1 MSRTSFPWTRLG
13 FAALVGVSLGLGWW
27 GLALDTSD
35 LPGRTWYDVVYHDLQ
50 LFVMGADPASGG
62 GELSWQLQVARFL
75 APGTAVYALF
85 EAARALFTGEIR
97 RLRDRR
103 ARGHAV
109 VVGQTDAADTVAAA
123 LVAAGHR
130 VLRTPDAAG
139 LHDVG
144 VTGATVLYACG
155 DDSTDATANV
165 LTVAEAEHAVRQA
178 GQGPERLYAHVSDP
192 DLGVALQARHLSCAE
207 PGVDFFTLDVIAAQ
221 ALAVREVRR
230 MVDAPGGPA
239 PLTRVA
245 VVGSG
250 EFAKA
255 LVVGLAREW
264 ELAGD
269 SVRLAVDLVADDAER
284 VADALRARW
293 SPVAEKIDLR
303 AVPALGAGGLGA
315 PDVVYVCHAD
325 EGTSLRVALTATRL
339 WHGGPGSLVLL
350 LDGLAGLTG
359 AFGTEASR
367 VLDNLDGRLRTV
379 TMRDLLADVER
390 ADARAHADMYE
401 RIARAVHHVYLR
413 NQRER
418 GVGWGEVPAMV
429 RWEDLP
435 EDLRASNR
443 GWVVGLPARLARMGA
458 TIAPRDGAPE
468 VVFEGAELDKLAEAE
483 HDLWES
489 VRVAQ
494 GWRSGPVRDDAA
506 KVHPM
511 IGVPWAELPE
521 ANRDKDRDVVRLL
534 PEILAEF
541 GLEVVRFD
549 ESPVGDE
556 SLGDSGPVER
566 SGAAT

>member
-1 MSRTSFPWTRLG
+1 MNRASFPWSRIG
-13 FAALVGVSLGLGWW
+13 FVALVVVSLGLGCW
-27 GLALDTSD
+27 GLILDTTHV
-35 LPGRTWYDVVYHDLQ
+35 PGRTWYDVVYHDLQ
-50 LFVMGADPASGG
+50 LFVMGADPASDGG
-62 GELSWQLQVARFL
+62 TLSWQLQVARFL

-85 EAARALFTGEIR
+85 EAARALFTSEIR
-97 RLRDRR
+97 RFRERR
-103 ARGHAV
+103 ARGHAI
-109 VVGQTDAADTVAAA
+109 VVGQTDAADTVTAA
-123 LVAAGHR
+123 LEAAGHR

-139 LHDVG
+139 LPAVG
-144 VTGATVLYACG
+144 LTGATVLYACG

-165 LTVAEAEHAVRQA
+165 LTVAEAEAAVRRA
-178 GQGPERLYAHVSDP
+178 GSGPERLYAHVSDP

-230 MVDAPGGPA
+230 LLGAPGGPA
-239 PLTRVA
+239 PVTHLA

-269 SVRLAVDLVADDAER
+269 GLRLVVDLTADDADH
-284 VADALRARW
+284 VAGELRARW
-293 SPVAEKIDLR
+293 SPVAQRIELR
-303 AVPALGAGGLGA
+303 AVPVLGAGGAGV
-315 PDVVYVCHAD
+315 PDTVYVCHASD
-325 EGTSLRVALTATRL
+325 GASLRVALTATKL

-359 AFGTEASR
+359 AFGTDASR

-379 TMRDLLADVER
+379 TTRDLLADVER
-390 ADARAHADMYE
+390 AEARAHADMYE
-401 RIARAVHHVYLR
+401 RIARSVHHVYLR
-413 NQRER
+413 NQLER

-443 GWVVGLPARLARMGA
+443 GWVVGLPARLSRMGA
-458 TIAPRDGAPE
+458 TIAPRDGAAE
-468 VVFEGAELDKLAEAE
+468 VVFEGAELDWLAEAE
-483 HDLWES
+483 HELWES

-494 GWRSGPVRDDAA
+494 GWRTGPVRDDAA
-506 KVHPM
+506 RVHPM
-511 IGVPWAELPE
+511 IGMPWSELPE
-521 ANRDKDRDVVRLL
+521 ANREKDRDVVRLL

-541 GLEVVRFD
+541 GLEVVRY
-549 ESPVGDE
+549 ETRTPE
-556 SLGDSGPVER
+556 LALE
-566 SGAAT
+566 A

>member
-1 MSRTSFPWTRLG
+1 MNRASFPWSRIG
-13 FAALVGVSLGLGWW
+13 FAALVVVSLGLGCW
-27 GLALDTSD
+27 GLILDTTHV
-35 LPGRTWYDVVYHDLQ
+35 PGRTWYDVVYHDLQ
-50 LFVMGADPASGG
+50 LFVMGADPASDGG
-62 GELSWQLQVARFL
+62 PLSWQLQVARFL

-97 RLRDRR
+97 RFRERR
-103 ARGHAV
+103 ARGHAI
-109 VVGQTDAADTVAAA
+109 VVGETDAADTVTAA
-123 LVAAGHR
+123 LEAAGHR

-139 LHDVG
+139 LPGVG
-144 VTGATVLYACG
+144 LTGATVLYACG
-155 DDSTDATANV
+155 DDTTDATANV
-165 LTVAEAEHAVRQA
+165 LTVAEAEAAVRRA
-178 GQGPERLYAHVSDP
+178 GGGPERLYAHVSDP

-230 MVDAPGGPA
+230 ILDAPGGPA
-239 PLTRVA
+239 LVTHLV

-269 SVRLAVDLVADDAER
+269 GLRLVVDLTADDADH
-284 VADALRARW
+284 VAGELRARW
-293 SPVAEKIDLR
+293 SPVAQRIELR
-303 AVPALGAGGLGA
+303 AVPVLGTGGAA
-315 PDVVYVCHAD
+315 PDTVYVCHASD
-325 EGTSLRVALTATRL
+325 GVSLRVALTATRL

-379 TMRDLLADVER
+379 TTRDLLADVER
-390 ADARAHADMYE
+390 AEARAHADMYE
-401 RIARAVHHVYLR
+401 RIARSVHHVYLR
-413 NQRER
+413 NQLER

-435 EDLRASNR
+435 DDLRASNR
-443 GWVVGLPARLARMGA
+443 GWVVGLPARLSRMGA
-458 TIAPRDGAPE
+458 TIAPRDGAPD
-468 VVFEGAELDKLAEAE
+468 VVFDGAELDRLAEAE
-483 HDLWES
+483 HELWES

-506 KVHPM
+506 RVHPM
-511 IGVPWAELPE
+511 IGVPWSELPE
-521 ANRDKDRDVVRLL
+521 SNREKDRDVVRLL

-541 GLEVVRFD
+541 GLEVVRY
-549 ESPVGDE
+549 EVARTPELVHGH
-556 SLGDSGPVER
+556 
-566 SGAAT
+566 

>member
-1 MSRTSFPWTRLG
+1 MTRSVPWTRIG
-13 FAALVGVSLGLGWW
+13 FAVLVVVSLGLGWW
-27 GLALDTSD
+27 GLALDTTQV
-35 LPGRTWYDVVYHDLQ
+35 PGRTWYDVVYHDLQ
-50 LFVMGADPASGG
+50 LFVMGAEPASGG

-97 RLRDRR
+97 RFRERR
-103 ARGHAV
+103 AQGHAI

-123 LVAAGHR
+123 LAEAGHR
-130 VLRTPDAAG
+130 VLRTADASG

-144 VTGATVLYACG
+144 LIGATVLYACG

-165 LTVAEAEHAVRQA
+165 LTVAEAENAVRRA
-178 GQGPERLYAHVSDP
+178 GRGPERLYAHVSDP

-230 MVDAPGGPA
+230 IVDAPGGPA
-239 PLTRVA
+239 PLTRLA

-250 EFAKA
+250 EFARA

-269 SVRLAVDLVADDAER
+269 GVRLAVDLMADDAVPVVE
-284 VADALRARW
+284 ALRARW
-293 SPVAEKIDLR
+293 SPVAEKIELR
-303 AVPALGAGGLGA
+303 AAPSLGTGSLGV
-315 PDVVYVCHAD
+315 PDVVYVCHASD
-325 EGTSLRVALTATRL
+325 GTSLRVALTATRL

-390 ADARAHADMYE
+390 AEARAHADMYE

-429 RWEDLP
+429 RWEDLS

-443 GWVVGLPARLARMGA
+443 GWVVGLPERLARMGA

-468 VVFEGAELDKLAEAE
+468 IVFEGAELDELAEAE
-483 HDLWES
+483 HELWES

-494 GWRSGPVRDDAA
+494 GWRSGPVRDDDA

-511 IGVPWAELPE
+511 IGVPWSELAE

-541 GLEVVRFD
+541 GLEVVRYD
-549 ESPVGDE
+549 ESRAGSANGLAE
-556 SLGDSGPVER
+556 H
-566 SGAAT
+566 SGAAM

>member
-1 MSRTSFPWTRLG
+1 VTRASFPWSRIA
-13 FAALVGVSLGLGWW
+13 FAVLVVVSLGLGWW
-27 GLALDTSD
+27 GLMLDTTHV
-35 LPGRTWYDVVYHDLQ
+35 PGRTWYDVVYHDLQ
-50 LFVMGADPASGG
+50 LFVMGADPASEGG
-62 GELSWQLQVARFL
+62 GLSWQLQVARFL

-97 RLRDRR
+97 RFRERR
-103 ARGHAV
+103 ARGHAI

-123 LVAAGHR
+123 LQSAGHR
-130 VLRTPDAAG
+130 VLRTADAAG
-139 LHDVG
+139 LAGVG
-144 VTGATVLYACG
+144 LTGATVLYACG
-155 DDSTDATANV
+155 DDTAEATANV
-165 LTVAEAEHAVRQA
+165 LTVAEAEAAVRRA
-178 GQGPERLYAHVSDP
+178 GSGPERLYAHVSDP

-230 MVDAPGGPA
+230 ILDAPGGPA
-239 PLTRVA
+239 PVTHLV

-264 ELAGD
+264 ELAGEGL
-269 SVRLAVDLVADDAER
+269 RLVVDLTADDADH
-284 VADALRARW
+284 VAGELRTRW
-293 SPVAEKIDLR
+293 SPVARRIELR
-303 AVPALGAGGLGA
+303 AVPVLGTGSAAA
-315 PDVVYVCHAD
+315 PDAVYVCHASD
-325 EGTSLRVALTATRL
+325 GASLRVALTATSL

-379 TMRDLLADVER
+379 TTRDLLADVER
-390 ADARAHADMYE
+390 VEARAHDDMYE
-401 RIARAVHHVYLR
+401 RIARSVHHVYLR
-413 NQRER
+413 NQLER
-418 GVGWGEVPAMV
+418 GVAWGEVPAMV

-435 EDLRASNR
+435 DALRASNR

-468 VVFEGAELDKLAEAE
+468 VVFEGAELDRLAEAE
-483 HDLWES
+483 HELWES

-494 GWRSGPVRDDAA
+494 GWRGGPVRDDDAR
-506 KVHPM
+506 VHPM
-511 IGVPWAELPE
+511 IGVPWSELPE
-521 ANRDKDRDVVRLL
+521 SNREKDRDVVRLL

-541 GLEVVRFD
+541 GLEVVRYD
-549 ESPVGDE
+549 APRVPELSVG
-556 SLGDSGPVER
+556 V
-566 SGAAT
+566 

>member
-1 MSRTSFPWTRLG
+1 MTRTSFPWSRLG
-13 FAALVGVSLGLGWW
+13 FSALVVVSLGLGWW
-27 GLALDTSD
+27 GLALDTSH

-62 GELSWQLQVARFL
+62 GPLSWQLQVARFL
-75 APGTAVYALF
+75 APATAVYALF

-97 RLRDRR
+97 RFRDRR
-103 ARGHAV
+103 ARGHAI
-109 VVGQTDAADTVAAA
+109 VVGQTDAADTVTAA
-123 LVAAGHR
+123 LEAAGHR
-130 VLRTPDAAG
+130 VLRTADAAG
-139 LHDVG
+139 LG
-144 VTGATVLYACG
+144 AAGLTGATVLYACG
-155 DDSTDATANV
+155 DDTEEATANV
-165 LTVAEAEHAVRQA
+165 LTVAEAENAVRRS
-178 GQGPERLYAHVSDP
+178 GRGPERLYAHVSDP
-192 DLGVALQARHLSCAE
+192 ELGVALQARHLSCAE

-230 MVDAPGGPA
+230 MVDGPGGPA
-239 PLTRVA
+239 ARTRVA

-269 SVRLAVDLVADDAER
+269 GARLTVDLIADDAEA
-284 VADALRARW
+284 VTGALRARW
-293 SPVAEKIDLR
+293 SPVAEKIELR
-303 AVPALGAGGLGA
+303 AAAALGAGVPGV
-315 PDVVYVCHAD
+315 PDVVYVCHASD
-325 EGTSLRVALTATRL
+325 GTSLRVALTATKL

-350 LDGLAGLTG
+350 LDGLAGLSS

-390 ADARAHADMYE
+390 EEARAHADMYE
-401 RIARAVHHVYLR
+401 RIARSVHHVYLR
-413 NQRER
+413 NQLER
-418 GVGWGEVPAMV
+418 GVAWGEVPAMV

-443 GWVVGLPARLARMGA
+443 GWVVGLPERLARMGA
-458 TIAPRDGAPE
+458 TIAPRDGAAE
-468 VVFEGAELDKLAEAE
+468 VVFEGVELDRLAEAE
-483 HDLWES
+483 HELWES

-506 KVHPM
+506 RVHPM
-511 IGVPWAELPE
+511 IGMPWSELPE
-521 ANRDKDRDVVRLL
+521 VNREKDRDVVRLL

-541 GLEVVRFD
+541 GLEVVRYEEGRVLEALVD
-549 ESPVGDE
+549 
-556 SLGDSGPVER
+556 
-566 SGAAT
+566 A

>member
-1 MSRTSFPWTRLG
+1 MSRASFPWTRLG
-13 FAALVGVSLGLGWW
+13 FAVLVVVSLGLGWW
-27 GLALDTSD
+27 GLTLDTTHV
-35 LPGRTWYDVVYHDLQ
+35 PGRTWYDVVYHDLQ

-62 GELSWQLQVARFL
+62 GPLSWQLQVARFL

-97 RLRDRR
+97 RFRDRR
-103 ARGHAV
+103 ARGHAI
-109 VVGQTDAADTVAAA
+109 VVGQTGAADTVTAA
-123 LVAAGHR
+123 LQEAGHR
-130 VLRTPDAAG
+130 VLRAADAEG
-139 LHDVG
+139 LPAVG
-144 VTGATVLYACG
+144 LTGATVLYACG
-155 DDSTDATANV
+155 DDTTDATANV
-165 LTVAEAEHAVRQA
+165 LTVAEAENIVRRA
-178 GQGPERLYAHVSDP
+178 GKGPERLYAHVSDP
-192 DLGVALQARHLSCAE
+192 DLGIALQARHLSCAE

-230 MVDAPGGPA
+230 ILDGPGGPA
-239 PLTRVA
+239 TATHVLVI
-245 VVGSG
+245 GSG

-269 SVRLAVDLVADDAER
+269 RVRLVVDLLADDAVEV
-284 VADALRARW
+284 VAELRARW
-293 SPVAEKIDLR
+293 SPVAEKIELR
-303 AVPALGAGGLGA
+303 VAPEPGRGGAAA
-315 PDVVYVCHAD
+315 PDTVYVCHAD
-325 EGTSLRVALTATRL
+325 EGASLRVALTATKL

-379 TMRDLLADVER
+379 TVRGLLADVER
-390 ADARAHADMYE
+390 AEARAHDDMYE
-401 RIARAVHHVYLR
+401 RIARSVHHVYLR
-413 NQRER
+413 NQLER
-418 GVGWGEVPAMV
+418 GVAWGEVPAMV
-429 RWEDLP
+429 RWEDLS

-494 GWRSGPVRDDAA
+494 GWRAGPVRDD
-506 KVHPM
+506 KNRVHPM
-511 IGVPWAELPE
+511 IGVPWADLSE

-541 GLEVVRFD
+541 GLEVVRY
-549 ESPVGDE
+549 
-556 SLGDSGPVER
+556 GPSTNPLLER
-566 SGAAT
+566 SAR

>member
-1 MSRTSFPWTRLG
+1 MSLLFLLVSRASFPWTRLG
-13 FAALVGVSLGLGWW
+13 FAALVVVSLGLGWW
-27 GLALDTSD
+27 GITLDTTHV
-35 LPGRTWYDVVYHDLQ
+35 PGRTWYDVVYHDLQ

-62 GELSWQLQVARFL
+62 GPLSWQLQVARFL

-97 RLRDRR
+97 RFRDRR
-103 ARGHAV
+103 ARGHAI
-109 VVGQTDAADTVAAA
+109 VVGQTDAADTVTAA
-123 LVAAGHR
+123 LEAAGHR
-130 VLRTPDAAG
+130 VLRTADAAG
-139 LHDVG
+139 LADVG
-144 VTGATVLYACG
+144 LTGATVLYACG
-155 DDSTDATANV
+155 DDTTDATANV
-165 LTVAEAEHAVRQA
+165 LTVAEAENAVRRA
-178 GQGPERLYAHVSDP
+178 GRGPDRLYAHVSDP

-207 PGVDFFTLDVIAAQ
+207 PGVDFFTLSVIAAQ

-230 MVDAPGGPA
+230 IVGGPGVTPA
-239 PLTRVA
+239 VTHVV

-269 SVRLAVDLVADDAER
+269 GVRLVVDLAADDAGR
-284 VADALRARW
+284 VVEELRARW
-293 SPVAEKIDLR
+293 SPVAEKIELR
-303 AVPALGAGGLGA
+303 ATSALGTGSAA
-315 PDVVYVCHAD
+315 VPDTVYVCDAD
-325 EGTSLRVALTATRL
+325 ESVSLRVALTATKL

-350 LDGLAGLTG
+350 LDGVAGLTG

-390 ADARAHADMYE
+390 AEARAHADMYE
-401 RIARAVHHVYLR
+401 RIARSVHHVYLR

-418 GVGWGEVPAMV
+418 GVAWGELPAMV
-429 RWEDLP
+429 RWEDLA

-443 GWVVGLPARLARMGA
+443 GWVVGLPERLARMGA
-458 TIAPRDGAPE
+458 TIAPRDGAPG

-483 HDLWES
+483 HELWES

-494 GWRSGPVRDDAA
+494 GWRGGPVRDDDAR
-506 KVHPM
+506 VHPM
-511 IGVPWAELPE
+511 IGVPWSELSE
-521 ANRDKDRDVVRLL
+521 ENREKDRDVVRLL

-541 GLEVVRFD
+541 GLEVVRYD
-549 ESPVGDE
+549 ESPA
-556 SLGDSGPVER
+556 LLAR
-566 SGAAT
+566 R

>member
-1 MSRTSFPWTRLG
+1 MNRASLPWSRIG
-13 FAALVGVSLGLGWW
+13 FAVLVVVSLSLGWW
-27 GLALDTSD
+27 GLMLDTTHV
-35 LPGRTWYDVVYHDLQ
+35 PGRTWYDVVYHDLQ
-50 LFVMGADPASGG
+50 LFVLGADPASDGG
-62 GELSWQLQVARFL
+62 PLSWQLQVARFL

-97 RLRDRR
+97 RFNQRR
-103 ARGHAV
+103 ARGHAI
-109 VVGQTDAADTVAAA
+109 VVGETDAADTVTAA

-139 LHDVG
+139 LPGVG
-144 VTGATVLYACG
+144 LTGATVLYACV
-155 DDSTDATANV
+155 DDTTDATANV
-165 LTVAEAEHAVRQA
+165 LTVAEAEATVRRA
-178 GQGPERLYAHVSDP
+178 GSGPDRLYAHVSDP

-230 MVDAPGGPA
+230 ILDAPGGPA
-239 PLTRVA
+239 PVTHLV

-269 SVRLAVDLVADDAER
+269 GLRLVVDLSADDADH
-284 VADALRARW
+284 VAGELRARW
-293 SPVAEKIDLR
+293 SPVAQRIELR
-303 AVPALGAGGLGA
+303 AVPVLGAGGGA
-315 PDVVYVCHAD
+315 PDTVYVCHASD
-325 EGTSLRVALTATRL
+325 GVSLRVALTATRL

-350 LDGLAGLTG
+350 LDGLAGLTS

-379 TMRDLLADVER
+379 TTRDLLADVER
-390 ADARAHADMYE
+390 VEARAHADMYE
-401 RIARAVHHVYLR
+401 RIARSVHHVYLR
-413 NQRER
+413 NQLER

-435 EDLRASNR
+435 DDLRASNR
-443 GWVVGLPARLARMGA
+443 GWVVGLPARLSRMGA
-458 TIAPRDGAPE
+458 TIAPRDGAPD
-468 VVFEGAELDKLAEAE
+468 VVFDGAELDRLAEAE
-483 HDLWES
+483 HELWES
-489 VRVAQ
+489 VRVAA

-506 KVHPM
+506 RIHPM
-511 IGVPWAELPE
+511 IGVPWSELSE

-541 GLEVVRFD
+541 GLEVVRY
-549 ESPVGDE
+549 EEARTSELVHG
-556 SLGDSGPVER
+556 R
-566 SGAAT
+566 

>member
-1 MSRTSFPWTRLG
+1 MKRTFPWTRVG
-13 FAALVGVSLGLGWW
+13 FAALVLVSLGLGSW
-27 GLALDTSD
+27 GLALDTD
-35 LPGRTWYDVVYHDLQ
+35 HLPGRTWYDVVYQGLQ

-62 GELSWQLQVARFL
+62 GALSWQLQVARFL

-85 EAARALFTGEIR
+85 EAARVLFTGELR
-97 RLRDRR
+97 RMRDRR

-109 VVGQTDAADTVAAA
+109 VVGQTDAADTVTAA
-123 LVAAGHR
+123 LEAAGHR
-130 VLRTPDAAG
+130 VLRAADVSGLLDAG
-139 LHDVG
+139 LP
-144 VTGATVLYACG
+144 GATVLYACA

-165 LTVAEAEHAVRQA
+165 LTVAEAEEAVRQA
-178 GQGPERLYAHVSDP
+178 GSGPTRLYAHVSDP
-192 DLGVALQARHLSCAE
+192 ELGVALQARHLSCAE

-230 MVDAPGGPA
+230 LLDAPGGPA

-269 SVRLAVDLVADDAER
+269 GVRLAVDLMADDAVGVVES
-284 VADALRARW
+284 LRARW
-293 SPVAEKIDLR
+293 SPVAEKIELR
-303 AVPALGAGGLGA
+303 AAPGLGRGSLGR
-315 PDVVYVCHAD
+315 PDLVYVCHAD
-325 EGTSLRVALTATRL
+325 EGTSLRVALTVTRL

-350 LDGLAGLTG
+350 LDGLAGLTR

-367 VLDNLDGRLRTV
+367 VLDDLDGRLRTV

-390 ADARAHADMYE
+390 EEARAHADMYE
-401 RIARAVHHVYLR
+401 RIARSVHHVYLR

-443 GWVVGLPARLARMGA
+443 GWVVGLPERLSRMGA

-468 VVFEGAELDKLAEAE
+468 VVFEGEELDRLAEAE
-483 HDLWES
+483 HELWEN

-494 GWRSGPVRDDAA
+494 GWRAGPERDDAA

-511 IGVPWAELPE
+511 IGVPWSELPPE
-521 ANRDKDRDVVRLL
+521 NQEKDRDVVRLL

-541 GLEVVRFD
+541 GLEVVRYEQNPLPELD
-549 ESPVGDE
+549 AAVG
-556 SLGDSGPVER
+556 V
-566 SGAAT
+566 GAGCGT

>member
-1 MSRTSFPWTRLG
+1 MTRTSFPWTRLG
-13 FAALVGVSLGLGWW
+13 FAALVVVSLGLGWW
-27 GLALDTSD
+27 GLALDTSH

-62 GELSWQLQVARFL
+62 GPLSWQLQVARFL

-97 RLRDRR
+97 RFRHRR
-103 ARGHAV
+103 AKGHAV
-109 VVGQTDAADTVAAA
+109 VVGQTDAADTVTAA
-123 LVAAGHR
+123 LEAAGHR

-139 LHDVG
+139 LADVG
-144 VTGATVLYACG
+144 LTGATVLYACG
-155 DDSTDATANV
+155 DDTTDATANV
-165 LTVAEAEHAVRQA
+165 LTVAEAENAVRRA
-178 GQGPERLYAHVSDP
+178 GSGPDRLYAHVSDP

-230 MVDAPGGPA
+230 IVDGPA
-239 PLTRVA
+239 APAPVTHVV

-269 SVRLAVDLVADDAER
+269 GVRLVVDLMADDAGR
-284 VADALRARW
+284 VVEELRGRW

-303 AVPALGAGGLGA
+303 AAPALGTGSTAV
-315 PDVVYVCHAD
+315 PDTVYVCHAS
-325 EGTSLRVALTATRL
+325 EGTSLRIALTATKL

-390 ADARAHADMYE
+390 AEARAHADMYE
-401 RIARAVHHVYLR
+401 RIARSVHHVYLR

-418 GVGWGEVPAMV
+418 GVAWGAVPAMV
-429 RWEDLP
+429 RWEDLSQ
-435 EDLRASNR
+435 DLRASNR

-483 HDLWES
+483 HELWES

-494 GWRSGPVRDDAA
+494 GWRSGPVRDDEAR
-506 KVHPM
+506 VHPM
-511 IGVPWAELPE
+511 IGVPWSELPE
-521 ANRDKDRDVVRLL
+521 ENREKDRDVVRLL

-541 GLEVVRFD
+541 GLEVVRYA
-549 ESPVGDE
+549 ESPV
-556 SLGDSGPVER
+556 P
-566 SGAAT
+566 AAMS

>member
-1 MSRTSFPWTRLG
+1 MSLLFRLVSRTSFPWTRLG
-13 FAALVGVSLGLGWW
+13 FAVLVVVSLGLGWW
-27 GLALDTSD
+27 GLALDTSH

-62 GELSWQLQVARFL
+62 GDLSWQLQVARFL

-97 RLRDRR
+97 RFRDRR
-103 ARGHAV
+103 ARGHAI
-109 VVGQTDAADTVAAA
+109 VVGETDAADTVTAA
-123 LVAAGHR
+123 LEAAGHR
-130 VLRTPDAAG
+130 VLRTADASG

-144 VTGATVLYACG
+144 LTGATVLYACG

-165 LTVAEAEHAVRQA
+165 LTVAEAENAVRRA
-178 GQGPERLYAHVSDP
+178 GRGPDRLYAHVSDP

-230 MVDAPGGPA
+230 MVDAPGGPP

-269 SVRLAVDLVADDAER
+269 GVRLAVDLMADDAAQ
-284 VADALRARW
+284 VAEALRARW
-293 SPVAEKIDLR
+293 SPVAEKIELR
-303 AVPALGAGGLGA
+303 AAPGLGIGSLGA

-325 EGTSLRVALTATRL
+325 EGTSLRVALTATKL

-390 ADARAHADMYE
+390 EEARAHADMYE
-401 RIARAVHHVYLR
+401 RIARSVHHVYLR

-443 GWVVGLPARLARMGA
+443 GWVVGLPERLARMGA

-468 VVFEGAELDKLAEAE
+468 VVFEGEELDKLAEAE

-541 GLEVVRFD
+541 GLEVVRYD
-549 ESPVGDE
+549 ESRVPDVTVG
-556 SLGDSGPVER
+556 
-566 SGAAT
+566 A